1 MRKFW
6 ILTLLALA
14 TVTASAEEVV
24 MRAFKCQKQYH
35 GIAVGGPIKVFIEER
50 TEGNII
56 IRAPKDIID
65 LVELKVEDK
74 ELCVGY
80 KKGTEINFDYK
91 NRNSEQVAEI
101 YLPNNGKLN
110 KFEAAA
116 CSIID
121 VKPTVKAD
129 KLEISCVGVAN
140 IALNGTADEVEI
152 DVKGASNVDL
162 DIICTKLEC
171 EVLGASKARISGSAT
186 KAEFDIL
193 GASTLRAS
201 ELKASQI
208 EADVTG
214 ASTADIYGEMVEI
227 EAGGASNANID
238 CTTQLTASAAGASTI
253 RYTGDCQVNI
263 TNNSGASTIRKK

>member
-1 MRKFW
+1 MVMKAVRSNMEFTS
-6 ILTLLALA
+6 I
-14 TVTASAEEVV
+14 SA
-24 MRAFKCQKQYH
+24 
-35 GIAVGGPIKVFIEER
+35 GPLVKVFIEER